1 MAPLRPRWV
10 PSANQTKKR
19 SPLSS
24 YLRNGNSFSWLFIEI
39 GHVTRSIYLSHAL
52 CPRRIGFMEARTET
66 LREHPHSPA
75 EAPRPIQICNGSSA
89 ERDESSPLDPDPWAE
104 ISSVNP
110 TLDYPGDPVQGICC
124 GKWSTAGNAWIK
136 HVHDSQSRRQPV
148 PNNALEAARSTAACL
163 GSTHLMKDFILRF
176 FVSSSGLFLSS
187 YLRREYNFS
196 HLLLKPW
203 WCKHG
208 WEDIIS
214 GDALGAGHHEEEGQP
229 GPLWNPSRVY

>member
-1 MAPLRPRWV
+1 MALHRDRPRHPIHLSLARALSSTNRV
-10 PSANQTKKR
+10 HGGSDRNPKR
-19 SPLSS
+19 TPPLSGGGS
-24 YLRNGNSFSWLFIEI
+24 SADSDMQR
-39 GHVTRSIYLSHAL
+39 
-52 CPRRIGFMEARTET
+52 
-66 LREHPHSPA
+66 
-75 EAPRPIQICNGSSA
+75 SSA

-176 FVSSSGLFLSS
+176 FVSSSVLFLSS

-196 HLLLKPW
+196 HLLLKP
-203 WCKHG
+203 
-208 WEDIIS
+208 
-214 GDALGAGHHEEEGQP
+214 
-229 GPLWNPSRVY
+229 